1 MTLND
6 HLQQIQ
12 ELLAKH
18 PEAGEM
24 TLMQTSCLDDPYRFD
39 TCGIYIGEVYS
50 VVDKEDHEDV
60 QADFNDE
67 GEADNRCED
76 EGDWTEVL
84 PAQKVVVIE
93 SGT

>member
-1 MTLND
+1 MTLNE
-6 HLQQIQ
+6 LQQQIQ
-12 ELLAKH
+12 ELLAEC

-24 TLMQTSCLDDPYRFD
+24 KVMQTSCLDDPYRFD
-39 TCGIYIGEVYS
+39 TECISIGECYS
-50 VVDKEDHEDV
+50 VVDKDDHEDV
-60 QADFNDE
+60 QSDFNDE